1 MLINR
6 RLVLCGAPAL
16 LGLSACLDSGPAAL
30 SVSAQGAAGMNP
42 GPDGAD
48 RPVTVT
54 VMQLKSA
61 GAFDSADFFALQNPS
76 AALGGDLLRSDQIVV
91 APGGA
96 ASKVLT
102 IEAGATVIGVIA
114 GFRTPA
120 GKQFRSKTAAPGSN
134 SGLIISVGPS
144 GLSLQAA

>member
-1 MLINR
+1 
-6 RLVLCGAPAL
+6 
-16 LGLSACLDSGPAAL
+16 
-30 SVSAQGAAGMNP
+30 MNP

-120 GKQFRSKTAAPGSN
+120 GKQFRSKIAAPGSN